1 MMIRRTLAV
10 ALMVAFTLCT
20 FAVIAPTPAVADPN
34 CVACPAIFIDCGPC
48 GVLHPQTCKRCQYC
62 TTIPNCTP

>member
-1 MMIRRTLAV
+1 MTRRTLAAALSLVLALGAV
-10 ALMVAFTLCT
+10 AL
-20 FAVIAPTPAVADPN
+20 AVPTPALADAN

-62 TTIPNCTP
+62 TAIPNCTP